1 MTCHSNVLIHLL
13 ALTYTV
19 FCCGNVYHVP
29 IDDNFTCPV
38 CRKFWWY
45 DGRKVRHG

>member
-13 ALTYTV
+13 AVTYTV
-19 FCCGNVYHVP
+19 FCCKGIYHIPLDETFV
-29 IDDNFTCPV
+29 CPA
-38 CRKFWWY
+38 CGKMWWY